1 MRATIAKR
9 VDVDG
14 HICGFSAGED
24 EIRLGTSRTVC
35 SMLMRTIPEKGL
47 RDLRC
52 STTSRASRDV
62 LQVNAKDAW
71 VGTNHD
77 SPQSRHVSFPP

>member
-24 EIRLGTSRTVC
+24 EIHLGTSRTVC
-35 SMLMRTIPEKGL
+35 SMLMRTIHEIGL

-62 LQVNAKDAW
+62 FLVNAKDA
-71 VGTNHD
+71 
-77 SPQSRHVSFPP
+77 